1 MDKLLIVGDRLHFFH
16 VCHLRYKVGM
26 TQKVHVDELPT
37 KLRAFRYEF
46 HVDTEIFGGTT
57 TQEEVEVEGM
67 WELERVLEKSVQ

>member
-1 MDKLLIVGDRLHFFH
+1 M
-16 VCHLRYKVGM
+16 
-26 TQKVHVDELPT
+26 DELPT

-57 TQEEVEVEGM
+57 TQEVEVEGM